1 MAILVRRFTIL
12 VLLMAIFAMS
22 FATLVIHPQRSFQR
36 VHLGTATACFHPA
49 TPGCIVLL

>member
-1 MAILVRRFTIL
+1 MAIMVRRLTII

-49 TPGCIVLL
+49 TPACIVVL